1 MSDMETP
8 EFRGRTG
15 EGRGPGGE
23 GRGGERGERG
33 ERGAKGAGGGKG
45 GFFRRRKTCK
55 LCSEKVDYVD
65 YKNTKLLLAFI
76 PERAKILPRRMFG
89 TCAPCQR
96 KVRTAILRARQ
107 MALIPYSTE

>member
-1 MSDMETP
+1 MNDMETTD
-8 EFRGRTG
+8 FRGRG

-23 GRGGERGERG
+23 GRGERGERG
-33 ERGAKGAGGGKG
+33 ERGGKGAGGKG

>member
-8 EFRGRTG
+8 EFRGRG
-15 EGRGPGGE
+15 EGRAGGE
-23 GRGGERGERG
+23 GRGERG
-33 ERGAKGAGGGKG
+33 ERGAKGAGGSKG

>member
-1 MSDMETP
+1 MSEIENNEGKP
-8 EFRGRTG
+8 RP
-15 EGRGPGGE
+15 EGRGERPD
-23 GRGGERGERG
+23 RGER
-33 ERGAKGAGGGKG
+33 KGGGGKG

-107 MALIPYSTE
+107 MALIPYSAE

>member
-8 EFRGRTG
+8 EFRGRGG
-15 EGRGPGGE
+15 EGRGPAGE
-23 GRGGERGERG
+23 GRGGDRG

>member
-8 EFRGRTG
+8 EFRGRSG

>member
-8 EFRGRTG
+8 EFRGRSG

-23 GRGGERGERG
+23 GRGGERGDRG
-33 ERGAKGAGGGKG
+33 ERGGKGAGGKG

>member
-33 ERGAKGAGGGKG
+33 ERGAKGAGGKG

>member
-8 EFRGRTG
+8 EFRGRGG

-33 ERGAKGAGGGKG
+33 AKGGGGGKG

>member
-8 EFRGRTG
+8 EFRGRSG
-15 EGRGPGGE
+15 EGRGPAGE
-23 GRGGERGERG
+23 GRGGERGERKD
-33 ERGAKGAGGGKG
+33 KGAGGGKG

>member
-8 EFRGRTG
+8 EFRGRSG
-15 EGRGPGGE
+15 EGRGPAGE

-33 ERGAKGAGGGKG
+33 AKGPGGSKGG

>member
-1 MSDMETP
+1 MSEMESS
-8 EFRGRTG
+8 EFRGRG
-15 EGRGPGGE
+15 ERSD
-23 GRGGERGERG
+23 RGERG
-33 ERGAKGAGGGKG
+33 ERGAKGGGSKG

-55 LCSEKVDYVD
+55 LCAEKVDYVD
-65 YKNTKLLLAFI
+65 YKNTKLLFAFI

>member
-8 EFRGRTG
+8 EFKGRTG
-15 EGRGPGGE
+15 DARGPGGE
-23 GRGGERGERG
+23 GRGGDRGERG
-33 ERGAKGAGGGKG
+33 DRKGGGGKG

>member
-1 MSDMETP
+1 METP
-8 EFRGRTG
+8 EFMGRSAARGDR
-15 EGRGPGGE
+15 PA
-23 GRGGERGERG
+23 RGER
-33 ERGAKGAGGGKG
+33 RWGKG

>member
-1 MSDMETP
+1 MSDLETP
-8 EFRGRTG
+8 EFKGRTG
-15 EGRGPGGE
+15 EGRGPAGE
-23 GRGGERGERG
+23 GRGGERGDRG
-33 ERGAKGAGGGKG
+33 DRKGGGGKG

>member
-1 MSDMETP
+1 MSDMGTP
-8 EFRGRTG
+8 EFRGRSG

>member
-15 EGRGPGGE
+15 EGRGPAGE
-23 GRGGERGERG
+23 GRGAERKDKKE
-33 ERGAKGAGGGKG
+33 GGKG

>member
-1 MSDMETP
+1 MSDMETT

-23 GRGGERGERG
+23 GRGGERG

>member
-1 MSDMETP
+1 MSDMGTP
-8 EFRGRTG
+8 EFRGRS
-15 EGRGPGGE
+15 EGRSGGE
-23 GRGGERGERG
+23 GRAGADGRGERG
-33 ERGAKGAGGGKG
+33 ERGAKGAGGKG

>member
-1 MSDMETP
+1 MSDVETP

-33 ERGAKGAGGGKG
+33 AKGAGGKG

>member
-1 MSDMETP
+1 MSDMDTP
-8 EFRGRTG
+8 EFRGRS
-15 EGRGPGGE
+15 EGRGPAGP
-23 GRGGERGERG
+23 GGERGERG
-33 ERGAKGAGGGKG
+33 ERGAKGAGGSKG

>member
-1 MSDMETP
+1 MSDMETA
-8 EFRGRTG
+8 EFRGRGG
-15 EGRGPGGE
+15 EGRGPGNE
-23 GRGGERGERG
+23 GRGERG
-33 ERGAKGAGGGKG
+33 ERGAKGPGGKGG

-96 KVRTAILRARQ
+96 KVRAAILRARQ

>member
-8 EFRGRTG
+8 EFRGRSG
-15 EGRGPGGE
+15 EGRGPAGE
-23 GRGGERGERG
+23 GRGGERG

-45 GFFRRRKTCK
+45 GVFRRRKTCK

>member
-1 MSDMETP
+1 MSDLETP
-8 EFRGRTG
+8 EFRGRS
-15 EGRGPGGE
+15 EGRGPAGE

-33 ERGAKGAGGGKG
+33 AKGPGGSKGG

>member
-1 MSDMETP
+1 MSENETP
-8 EFRGRTG
+8 ESKGRSEGGRG
-15 EGRGPGGE
+15 EG
-23 GRGGERGERG
+23 RGERG
-33 ERGAKGAGGGKG
+33 ERKGGGGKG

-55 LCSEKVDYVD
+55 MCSDKIDYVD
-65 YKNTKLLLAFI
+65 YKNTKILLAFI

>member
-8 EFRGRTG
+8 EFRGR
-15 EGRGPGGE
+15 GGE
-23 GRGGERGERG
+23 GRSGEGRSGERG
-33 ERGAKGAGGGKG
+33 ERGAKGAAGGGKG

>member
-8 EFRGRTG
+8 EFRGRSG
-15 EGRGPGGE
+15 EGRSGE

-33 ERGAKGAGGGKG
+33 AKREGGGKG

>member
-1 MSDMETP
+1 MSDMDTP
-8 EFRGRTG
+8 EFRGRSG

-23 GRGGERGERG
+23 GRGERGERG

>member
-8 EFRGRTG
+8 EFRGRSG
-15 EGRGPGGE
+15 EGRGPAGE
-23 GRGGERGERG
+23 GRGADRGDRGERG
-33 ERGAKGAGGGKG
+33 SKGAGGGKG

>member
-1 MSDMETP
+1 MAKGSSKQ
-8 EFRGRTG
+8 
-15 EGRGPGGE
+15 RGPKPKE
-23 GRGGERGERG
+23 TTKKVKKKVSILVAER
-33 ERGAKGAGGGKG
+33 
-45 GFFRRRKTCK
+45 
-55 LCSEKVDYVD
+55 VDYVD
-65 YKNTKLLLAFI
+65 YKNTKLLLSFI

>member
-8 EFRGRTG
+8 EFRGRSG
-15 EGRGPGGE
+15 EGRGP
-23 GRGGERGERG
+23 GGERGERG
-33 ERGAKGAGGGKG
+33 ERKDKEKGKG

-76 PERAKILPRRMFG
+76 PERAESLPRRMFG

-96 KVRTAILRARQ
+96 KVRPAILRARQ

>member
-1 MSDMETP
+1 MNDAETP
-8 EFRGRTG
+8 EFKGRGG
-15 EGRGPGGE
+15 EGRSGGGE

-33 ERGAKGAGGGKG
+33 ERKGGGKG

>member
-8 EFRGRTG
+8 EFRGRSG
-15 EGRGPGGE
+15 EGRGPGG
-23 GRGGERGERG
+23 GDRGERGERG

>member
-1 MSDMETP
+1 METP
-8 EFRGRTG
+8 EFRGRSG

-23 GRGGERGERG
+23 GRGGDHGDRGDRG
-33 ERGAKGAGGGKG
+33 GKGAGGGKG

>member
-1 MSDMETP
+1 MSDMGTP
-8 EFRGRTG
+8 EFRGRSG
-15 EGRGPGGE
+15 EGRGPAGE
-23 GRGGERGERG
+23 GRGGERG

>member
-1 MSDMETP
+1 MSDLETP

-15 EGRGPGGE
+15 EGRGPAGE
-23 GRGGERGERG
+23 GRGGERGDRG
-33 ERGAKGAGGGKG
+33 DRKGGGGKG